1 MASIATTREKSRART
16 SVTSQST
23 VWSIEAESGS
33 GAVFRPERSFMMKA
47 PKWVRFEDR
56 HSILN
61 SAIHPELGSSAA
73 VTDPRHPYALTRLRT
88 EPPVSPQTLY
98 VSGPLDRGSSCM
110 CVPAAPGHADA
121 ARPLRNMS
129 YYSTNLFYK

>member
-73 VTDPRHPYALTRLRT
+73 VTDPRHPYALTRLSKRVR
-88 EPPVSPQTLY
+88 E
-98 VSGPLDRGSSCM
+98 SGP
-110 CVPAAPGHADA
+110 
-121 ARPLRNMS
+121 
-129 YYSTNLFYK
+129 NLLAGKLILVEQIGGNVAHVT

>member
-1 MASIATTREKSRART
+1 MARAPNAPKWLPKAFIAQVGEASHIGRAGVGEKSRART

-61 SAIHPELGSSAA
+61 SAIHPELGSSAQLIHGI
-73 VTDPRHPYALTRLRT
+73 DLTLGIVCIT
-88 EPPVSPQTLY
+88 
-98 VSGPLDRGSSCM
+98 
-110 CVPAAPGHADA
+110 
-121 ARPLRNMS
+121 
-129 YYSTNLFYK
+129 K